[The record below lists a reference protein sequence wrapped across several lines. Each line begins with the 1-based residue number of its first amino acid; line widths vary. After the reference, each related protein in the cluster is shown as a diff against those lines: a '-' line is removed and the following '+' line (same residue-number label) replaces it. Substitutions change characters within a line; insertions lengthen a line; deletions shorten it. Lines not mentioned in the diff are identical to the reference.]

1 MPKYIRDK
9 AKLAE
14 RLRLLR
20 ERAGLTQRDVAN
32 KLMKERS
39 TYSYYEIGRT
49 EPTFSILLELSDIFG
64 VSFETLIS
72 DDLI

>member
-49 EPTFSILLELSDIFG
+49 EPTFFTLLALSDIFG

>member
-9 AKLAE
+9 SKLAE

-20 ERAGLTQRDVAN
+20 ERADLTQQEVAD

-39 TYSYYEIGRT
+39 TYS
-49 EPTFSILLELSDIFG
+49 LL
-64 VSFETLIS
+64 
-72 DDLI
+72 